1 MCVQLCDGAQGAIY
15 WQANDIWQGASWASI
30 EYGGRWKMLQY
41 YAKNFYSP
49 VLVSLWSI
57 PEQNDLGLY
66 VVSDLMVGLPL
77 AMRACSAV

>member
-1 MCVQLCDGAQGAIY
+1 VQGAIY

-49 VLVSLWSI
+49 VLVSLWTI
-57 PEQNDLGLY
+57 QEIDQLGLY
-66 VVSDLMVGLPL
+66 VVSDLTVRGV
-77 AMRACSAV
+77 CAVVWSHTCHRSL